1 MHSEL
6 TAAQGWQSLLLW
18 QQQSEREKSTA
29 IARYQFAL
37 YTAARS
43 VRNEA
48 LRATLLK
55 LRDELGRCLN

>member
-1 MHSEL
+1 M
-6 TAAQGWQSLLLW
+6 TAEAATGWQSLLLW
-18 QQQSEREKSTA
+18 QQSSEREKQQAVT
-29 IARYQFAL
+29 RYQFAL

-48 LRATLLK
+48 LRATLLS